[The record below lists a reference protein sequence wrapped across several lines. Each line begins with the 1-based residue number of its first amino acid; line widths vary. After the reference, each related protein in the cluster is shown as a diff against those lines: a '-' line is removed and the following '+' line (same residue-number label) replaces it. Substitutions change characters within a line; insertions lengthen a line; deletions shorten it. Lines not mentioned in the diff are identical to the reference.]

1 MILSAWSDLN
11 GPFAKFVLPAIA
23 TLIPAGITA
32 ALKWTQEHSRNRRSI
47 VLTER
52 ISALA
57 KSIHELPELPPA
69 TLSTGVTPQSALSVE
84 LDSALHELTVLQT
97 RVRRGVSGVSTITAK
112 LRAGML
118 LYRPKGWA
126 ATALHTAFFAYLF
139 VFFFVLYAGL
149 APDSTATVS
158 SAKTTS
164 DFVTNLFAFLFIFGL
179 AGIPPLILRHYAA
192 KIHRRQCLE
201 AQGKAPTAEVSPL
214 ASSAP
219 FTSQSA

>member
-1 MILSAWSDLN
+1 MILSGWSELR
-11 GPFAKFVLPAIA
+11 GPFAKFVLPAVA

-32 ALKWTQEHSRNRRSI
+32 GLKWTQEHSRNRRS
-47 VLTER
+47 VALTER

-69 TLSTGVTPQSALSVE
+69 TLATNVTPQSALAVE

-97 RVRRGVSGVSTITAK
+97 RVRRGFGGVSTITAK
-112 LRAGML
+112 LRSGML

-126 ATALHTAFFAYLF
+126 ATSLHVAFFLYLF
-139 VFFFVLYAGL
+139 IFFFVLYAGL

-158 SAKTTS
+158 SAKTPS
-164 DFVTNLFAFLFIFGL
+164 DFVTNLLAFLFIFGL
-179 AGIPPLILRHYAA
+179 AGIPPLIIRHYAA

-201 AQGKAPTAEVSPL
+201 AQGMAPVAESVPL
-214 ASSAP
+214 APPVP
-219 FTSQSA
+219 FSSQSV